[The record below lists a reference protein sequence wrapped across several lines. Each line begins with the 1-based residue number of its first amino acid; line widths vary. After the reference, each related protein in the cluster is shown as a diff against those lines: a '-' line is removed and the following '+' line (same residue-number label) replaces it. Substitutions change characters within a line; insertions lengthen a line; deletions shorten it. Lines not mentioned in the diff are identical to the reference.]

1 MESAERKFDPSAILY
16 GDFPRDRR
24 QALAPQQAPFGE
36 EVGAAQSYVVVEEV
50 DDDNVT
56 LAIAPWPEVDPE
68 GGLSFA
74 PEEERAIAVADRA
87 SLQEALRERRTLLE
101 YGGRDDSPELA
112 EREIAAGDVFA
123 IEISGPLP
131 EGGDLREE
139 GEAWIGGPVVD
150 VTALARNAAKAA
162 MLAALTGSPLG
173 AEEAARIAASA
184 EEPGPPEGA
193 PA

>member
-16 GDFPRDRR
+16 GDLPRDGR
-24 QALAPQQAPFGE
+24 QALAPQQGPFGE
-36 EVGAAQSYVVVEEV
+36 EVSAAHSYVVVEEV

-56 LAIAPWPEVDPE
+56 LAIAPWPEVDPK

-74 PEEERAIAVADRA
+74 PEEQRAAAVADRP
-87 SLQEALRERRTLLE
+87 SLQEALRRRTTLLE

-131 EGGDLREE
+131 EDGDLREA
-139 GEAWIGGPVVD
+139 GEAWVGGAVVD
-150 VTALARNAAKAA
+150 VTALARNVAKAA

-173 AEEAARIAASA
+173 AERAARIAGAA
-184 EEPGPPEGA
+184 EELSPPEGM
-193 PA
+193 PG